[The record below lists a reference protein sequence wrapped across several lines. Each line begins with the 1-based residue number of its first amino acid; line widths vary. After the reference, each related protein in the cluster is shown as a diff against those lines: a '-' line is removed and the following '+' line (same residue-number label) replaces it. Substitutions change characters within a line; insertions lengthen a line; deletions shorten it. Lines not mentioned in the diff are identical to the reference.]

1 MARTTQ
7 ATSDKELGYGLLFG
21 LLAAGGALA
30 MIVSPVDLLAAWG
43 FAAAVIAGCV
53 LIVAVH
59 AYA

>member
-7 ATSDKELGYGLLFG
+7 ATTDKELGFGLLFG
-21 LLAAGGALA
+21 LLAAGGAIA
-30 MIVSPVDLLAAWG
+30 MVAAPVDLLAAWG